1 MLDLDVHHGDGIQD
15 ILWDEPRA
23 LYCSVHCIEP
33 VAGGRFPD
41 AGRPDRVGGA
51 GAARGTNLNVAIE
64 FAGPGGEIGD
74 AELSHALEAL
84 VLPVAAEFAPTL
96 ALVAMGFDAARGDPC
111 RVGYAAT
118 PHFFARATRAVMRV
132 APATCL
138 VLEGGYKEDAL
149 GSCACACVAALLGDD
164 ESVRSAAGADAPP
177 PPPLN
182 AAAVAAVKATAAAHR
197 PFWSCLRELARADPG
212 AGGSSE

>member
-1 MLDLDVHHGDGIQD
+1 MNTFERI
-15 ILWDEPRA
+15 
-23 LYCSVHCIEP
+23 
-33 VAGGRFPD
+33 
-41 AGRPDRVGGA
+41 
-51 GAARGTNLNVAIE
+51 ARQRSAR
-64 FAGPGGEIGD
+64 
-74 AELSHALEAL
+74 LSN
-84 VLPVAAEFAPTL
+84 
-96 ALVAMGFDAARGDPC
+96 C
-111 RVGYAAT
+111 RIT
-118 PHFFARATRAVMRV
+118 SRV
-132 APATCL
+132 APYKPAAYDVGDRVSAL
-138 VLEGGYKEDAL
+138 WGYKWYPGVVDEVLEGGYKEDAL